1 MTIDR
6 PVIYFDMDGVLTEY
20 DRSLYETKDGSIP
33 LFLRHKSHVFK
44 HLKPNV
50 SMVNLYNELRNS
62 QHDIH
67 VKILTSI
74 PVGLL
79 QFEHTYDKFI
89 WCKYH
94 LQPFSDDD
102 FFCVSVPKHQAVAD
116 SLWPLRRHHLLLD
129 DWNEN
134 LYNWQDHG
142 GTAVKCLNG
151 INSYNERFPTLD
163 ITWSIPDMMER
174 LTALAFG
181 EE

>member
-1 MTIDR
+1 
-6 PVIYFDMDGVLTEY
+6 MDGVLTEY